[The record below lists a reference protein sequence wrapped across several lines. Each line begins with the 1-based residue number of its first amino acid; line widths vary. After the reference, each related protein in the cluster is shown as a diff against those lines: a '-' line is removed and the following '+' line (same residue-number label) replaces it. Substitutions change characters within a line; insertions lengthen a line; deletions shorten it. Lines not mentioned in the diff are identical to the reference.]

1 MGEDATAL
9 RLSCIDFPPYKIAP
23 SETAATDAPLKF
35 MLFTLTNHSGR
46 PRRLSLTALFELVLG
61 EQGAELFLDER
72 FDNATGKLA
81 RGEELV
87 VLARTHLQLPEQV
100 TIKGRL
106 GGQDLE
112 WNYVL
117 ERDKGVLDR
126 VVPKLW
132 AAAQVERLLGDGRG
146 PDAVRG
152 KILSLGLE
160 YGLMTPHT
168 SFLALDSESAY
179 ARQGIERRR
188 RPWDFKLLAQ
198 VLPSEQP
205 FVERRGVIE
214 VEPSAGEGQLI
225 GRVAVRAGDTDS
237 LMSALAETVE
247 YKKGVTDAETTA
259 EQALELDIT
268 ELLRTGAPAGVAD
281 HTPSLVSLLRQNQ
294 GEPLEVEL
302 CRHDGEPF
310 FAQIL
315 CIPLSDSEG
324 APLGTI
330 AYVQDI
336 TQRKR
341 IEEELGV
348 QQARTQ
354 GIVNTAVD
362 VILTVCDQGLIESA
376 NPAVRRLLGY
386 EPEELVGQHVSVILV
401 AGLASFP
408 EEYLRVR
415 PPSGEHRSVGT
426 SREVTARARDGREIP
441 VQTSVGEMRLGDRRV
456 FAIIIHDLTDRKLL
470 EMQFLQ
476 SQKME
481 AVGLLA
487 GGVAHDFNN
496 LLTAIN
502 GYSDLLLR
510 TVSPT
515 SSTYSMV
522 QEIHLAGTRAVTLT
536 RQLLAFSRKQVLAP
550 VVLSLSRVVAD
561 MVKLLDRLVG
571 EDVVLQTVLAEN
583 LWPCRADLGQL
594 EQVIMNLAVN
604 ARDAMPGGGQL
615 TLATSNL
622 TIDDPAARLPVGEYV
637 CLTVT
642 DSGCGMDAATQARLF
657 EPFFTTKEVGRGT
670 GLGLATVYGIVKQ
683 SEGFILVDSALGRGT
698 TFRVLLPR
706 TQAVASPLAAGPPR
720 RDSPAGAEVILLV
733 EDEVS
738 VRTMTQR
745 LLQRGGYTVLSAGSA
760 SEAEK
765 LFASHPGPVHLLL
778 TDIVMPGPNGI
789 ELSTRL
795 RRQRPELAVLYISGY
810 AEGSLPARSAL
821 PAGAMLLAKP
831 FSSDVL
837 LGRVREVLVDEND
850 MATGVVY
857 FDEHG
862 ALRVQRAHVVILAC
876 NGVGTARLL
885 LNSKSARFPQGLANS
900 SGMVGKHL
908 MFNGG
913 SMVTGV
919 YEHPLNEYK
928 GAQVTRL
935 AALRTS
941 DAPTVAHFLLHHPEH
956 RHVVRRVLGIDRHP
970 YGEIRDNL
978 VDQGIRPI
986 DMLRCKLSF
995 FGCTRFDPRSDLWL
1009 RITMFQGAPFPDD
1022 PMPWAD
1028 DWIYGAK
1035 GTAA

>member
-1 MGEDATAL
+1 MAPIAMVALDAGWKILGWNRAAERLFGYSAAEIVGRPYPLLPAEQRAAFERALSTASEPKGEAPPVLLAGERVHRSGRRLQLRTAVARAGPAEQPIFIESFLEPGPPEPAASQSSQPRRAAEELRESQERFRAFMDNTPVAAWQADADGRIVLANPAYAWFTGYSAAEVVGKTIDEL
-9 RLSCIDFPPYKIAP
+9 FPPEQAQAYRARDKEVLRTGQAQEWRLSFQRSDGASCESLIINFPVPGPAGQRMIGAV
-23 SETAATDAPLKF
+23 ALD
-35 MLFTLTNHSGR
+35 LTEHQLLREQIHQQAQLLSHGPQAVITWDPQGR
-46 PRRLSLTALFELVLG
+46 IRSWNR
-61 EQGAELFLDER
+61 GAELAF
-72 FDNATGKLA
+72 G
-81 RGEELV
+81 
-87 VLARTHLQLPEQV
+87 
-100 TIKGRL
+100 
-106 GGQDLE
+106 
-112 WNYVL
+112 Y
-117 ERDKGVLDR
+117 
-126 VVPKLW
+126 
-132 AAAQVERLLGDGRG
+132 
-146 PDAVRG
+146 
-152 KILSLGLE
+152 S
-160 YGLMTPHT
+160 
-168 SFLALDSESAY
+168 
-179 ARQGIERRR
+179 
-188 RPWDFKLLAQ
+188 
-198 VLPSEQP
+198 
-205 FVERRGVIE
+205 
-214 VEPSAGEGQLI
+214 
-225 GRVAVRAGDTDS
+225 
-237 LMSALAETVE
+237 
-247 YKKGVTDAETTA
+247 A
-259 EQALELDIT
+259 EQAMDLDIT
-268 ELLRTGAPAGVAD
+268 ELLRAGAPAGVAD
-281 HTPSLVSLLRQNQ
+281 HAPSLISLLHQNQ
-294 GEPLEVEL
+294 GEPLEVGL
-302 CRHDGEPF
+302 GRRDGQPF

-362 VILTVCDQGLIESA
+362 VILTVSDQGLIESA

-386 EPEELVGQHVSVILV
+386 EPEELVGQHVSVIMGS
-401 AGLASFP
+401 GLMPFP

-415 PPSGEHRSVGT
+415 QPSGEHRILGT
-426 SREVTARARDGREIP
+426 SREVTARAKDGREIP
-441 VQTSVGEMRLGDRRV
+441 VQISMGEMRLGDRRV
-456 FAIIIHDLTDRKLL
+456 FASILHDLTDRKLL
-470 EMQFLQ
+470 ELQFLQ

-561 MVKLLDRLVG
+561 MVKLLGRLVG
-571 EDVVLQTVLAEN
+571 EDVVLQTVLADH

-594 EQVIMNLAVN
+594 EQVIMNLVVN

-622 TIDDPAARLPVGEYV
+622 TVDDPAARLPAGEYV

-683 SEGFILVDSALGRGT
+683 SEGFVLVDSALGRGT
-698 TFRVLLPR
+698 TFRVFLPR
-706 TQAVASPLAAGPPR
+706 TQAAASPLAAGPPR

-760 SEAEK
+760 SEAEQ
-765 LFASHPGPVHLLL
+765 LFASHPSPVHLLL

-831 FSSDVL
+831 YSSDVL
-837 LGRVREVLVDEND
+837 LSRVREVLDR
-850 MATGVVY
+850 AT
-857 FDEHG
+857 
-862 ALRVQRAHVVILAC
+862 
-876 NGVGTARLL
+876 
-885 LNSKSARFPQGLANS
+885 
-900 SGMVGKHL
+900 
-908 MFNGG
+908 
-913 SMVTGV
+913 
-919 YEHPLNEYK
+919 
-928 GAQVTRL
+928 
-935 AALRTS
+935 
-941 DAPTVAHFLLHHPEH
+941 
-956 RHVVRRVLGIDRHP
+956 RRR
-970 YGEIRDNL
+970 R
-978 VDQGIRPI
+978 
-986 DMLRCKLSF
+986 S
-995 FGCTRFDPRSDLWL
+995 RSDP
-1009 RITMFQGAPFPDD
+1009 GN
-1022 PMPWAD
+1022 
-1028 DWIYGAK
+1028 
-1035 GTAA
+1035 

>member
-1 MGEDATAL
+1 FERLLAAAGEPRSETPVAQAGERLHRSGRRLQLRTAVSRAGPAEQPIFIESFFDPGPPEPAASASSQPRHAAEAL
-9 RLSCIDFPPYKIAP
+9 RESQERFRAFMDNTPVAAWQADADGRIVLANPAYAWFTGYSAAEVVGKTIDELFPPEQAQAYRTRDREVLRTGQAQ
-23 SETAATDAPLKF
+23 EW
-35 MLFTLTNHSGR
+35 
-46 PRRLSLTALFELVLG
+46 RLSFQRGDGTPCESLIINFPVPGPAGQRMIGAIALDLTEHQLLR
-61 EQGAELFLDER
+61 EQIHQQAQLLSHGPQAVITWNPQGRIRSWNRGAELAF
-72 FDNATGKLA
+72 G
-81 RGEELV
+81 
-87 VLARTHLQLPEQV
+87 
-100 TIKGRL
+100 
-106 GGQDLE
+106 
-112 WNYVL
+112 Y
-117 ERDKGVLDR
+117 
-126 VVPKLW
+126 
-132 AAAQVERLLGDGRG
+132 
-146 PDAVRG
+146 
-152 KILSLGLE
+152 S
-160 YGLMTPHT
+160 
-168 SFLALDSESAY
+168 
-179 ARQGIERRR
+179 
-188 RPWDFKLLAQ
+188 
-198 VLPSEQP
+198 
-205 FVERRGVIE
+205 
-214 VEPSAGEGQLI
+214 
-225 GRVAVRAGDTDS
+225 
-237 LMSALAETVE
+237 
-247 YKKGVTDAETTA
+247 A

-302 CRHDGEPF
+302 GRHDGEPF

-401 AGLASFP
+401 AGLAPFP
-408 EEYLRVR
+408 EEYLRLR

-622 TIDDPAARLPVGEYV
+622 TIDDPAARLPVGDYV

-706 TQAVASPLAAGPPR
+706 TQAVASPLAVGPPR

-760 SEAEK
+760 GEAER

-831 FSSDVL
+831 FSSDAL
-837 LGRVREVLVDEND
+837 LSRVREVLD
-850 MATGVVY
+850 
-857 FDEHG
+857 
-862 ALRVQRAHVVILAC
+862 RA
-876 NGVGTARLL
+876 G
-885 LNSKSARFPQGLANS
+885 
-900 SGMVGKHL
+900 
-908 MFNGG
+908 
-913 SMVTGV
+913 
-919 YEHPLNEYK
+919 
-928 GAQVTRL
+928 
-935 AALRTS
+935 
-941 DAPTVAHFLLHHPEH
+941 
-956 RHVVRRVLGIDRHP
+956 RRR
-970 YGEIRDNL
+970 R
-978 VDQGIRPI
+978 
-986 DMLRCKLSF
+986 S
-995 FGCTRFDPRSDLWL
+995 RSDP
-1009 RITMFQGAPFPDD
+1009 GN
-1022 PMPWAD
+1022 
-1028 DWIYGAK
+1028 
-1035 GTAA
+1035 